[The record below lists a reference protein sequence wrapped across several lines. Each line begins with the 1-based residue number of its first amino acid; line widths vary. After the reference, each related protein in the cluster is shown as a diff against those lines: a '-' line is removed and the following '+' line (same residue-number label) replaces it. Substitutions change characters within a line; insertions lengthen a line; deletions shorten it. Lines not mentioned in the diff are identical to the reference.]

1 MKIYPNHT
9 KRRLAEGKVAIGF
22 GVQQSRLIDIA
33 AIAHTCGFD
42 WLFLDMEHSALDIG
56 IASQIATA
64 ALPIGITP
72 IVRVPGKEHH
82 HATRMLDCGTQGVV
96 VPHVDSA
103 EDARR
108 VVDYC
113 RYPPLGHRS
122 LYGIQPQFSFKGLPG
137 DEATRLAND
146 ETLIVAM
153 VESPDAVA
161 QADAIAAV
169 PGIDIVLV
177 GTNDFCAEAGIPGQ
191 LGHATVEAA
200 YRTVID
206 ACHAH
211 GKVPGMGGVVDHA
224 LMQKYIGM
232 GMRFVLAG
240 NDIAFLMQAAR
251 QRAEFLHDL
260 AIDASPGAP

>member
-1 MKIYPNHT
+1 MSIYPNLT

-33 AIAHTCGFD
+33 QVAQTCGFD

-64 ALPIGITP
+64 ALPVGITP

-103 EDARR
+103 DDAKR

-122 LYGIQPQFSFKGLPG
+122 LYGLQPQFAFKGLPG
-137 DEATRLAND
+137 DEAMRLAD
-146 ETLIVAM
+146 EEMLVAAM
-153 VESPDAVA
+153 VESPAAVA
-161 QADAIAAV
+161 QAAAIAAV

-177 GTNDFCAEAGIPGQ
+177 GTNDFCAEAGISGQ
-191 LGHATVEAA
+191 LGHPMVEAA

-211 GKVPGMGGVVDHA
+211 GKVPGMGGDVDHP
-224 LMQKYIGM
+224 LMERYIAM

-251 QRAEFLHDL
+251 QRATFLHGLEAGRDP
-260 AIDASPGAP
+260 AG